1 MGLCPTAGVR
11 IGKENQQRE
20 GLGGARLSSKAG
32 GGLALLAVS
41 GVGRARA
48 SRVGIALF
56 EVLKNR
62 EDRDKAQGL

>member
-1 MGLCPTAGVR
+1 M
-11 IGKENQQRE
+11 
-20 GLGGARLSSKAG
+20 
-32 GGLALLAVS
+32 AVS

-62 EDRDKAQGL
+62 EDRDKGQGL